1 MRVRAAQVWALV
13 RDAASAWID
22 DSAPS
27 MGAALAYYTLFSLA
41 PLLLISV
48 SLAGLLFGEEA
59 ARGEIIGQLSGLV
72 GEQSARTVES
82 MLAALNR
89 PHAGIAGAVIGG
101 VTLLIG
107 ATTVFAELQSAL
119 DRIWRAPALVPS
131 GTSALSAIWDWLRTR
146 LLSLGLILGIGFL
159 MLVSLLASAALSAFN
174 KWLQGWAAQL
184 AAVAQVANEVFAF
197 LFVTAVF
204 VMIYKWMPR
213 VKVAWRDVW
222 FGAVVTAALFTL
234 GKSLI
239 GLYIGRS
246 GVASGFGAAAS
257 LMVLMLWVYWSAQI
271 FLLGA
276 EFTWVFAHRHGS
288 RRGQE
293 PPPPPR
299 PASPAQLEEA
309 RLEADAAAQSGAPAA
324 PAAPAASG

>member
-1 MRVRAAQVWALV
+1 VRERVAQIWALA
-13 RDAASAWID
+13 RDAASAWIED
-22 DSAPS
+22 GAAS

-41 PLLLISV
+41 PLLLISM

-59 ARGEIIGQLSGLV
+59 ARGEVIGQLSSLV
-72 GEQSARTVES
+72 GEQSARTIES
-82 MLAALNR
+82 MLVALNR
-89 PHAGIAGAVIGG
+89 PHAGVAGAIIGG

-107 ATTVFAELQSAL
+107 ATTVFAELQAAL

-131 GTSALSAIWDWLRTR
+131 GTSALSAVWDWLRSR

-159 MLVSLLASAALSAFN
+159 LLVSLLASAALSALD
-174 KWLQGWAAQL
+174 KWLQGWTAQL
-184 AAVAQVANEVFAF
+184 AAVVHVANEIFTF

-222 FGAVVTAALFTL
+222 LGAVVTAMLFTL
-234 GKSLI
+234 GKGLI

-246 GVASGFGAAAS
+246 GVASAFGAAAS
-257 LMVLMLWVYWSAQI
+257 LVVLMLWVYWSAQI

-276 EFTWVFAHRHGS
+276 EFTWVYAHRHGS
-288 RRGQE
+288 RYGRE
-293 PPPPPR
+293 PPAPPL
-299 PASPAQLEEA
+299 PASPSQLEAA
-309 RLEADAAAQSGAPAA
+309 RLEADSAAQPAAAAA
-324 PAAPAASG
+324 PAARG